1 MRKRLFLAAGA
12 ASALLGVTAALPAAA
27 AAARAPVPGRS
38 AAAVTAGAVPA
49 DTAPSATFLT
59 AAGGMTGVT
68 CTASTLTLVAG
79 TAANTFSLTVW
90 TFGSC
95 TSNIK
100 GVTSVKSV
108 GVQNLPYS
116 VTVNPAA
123 APPTFTVTAGAAG
136 NIQFTFALNTD
147 LGTVMCAYQP
157 NGGAIA
163 GTTNAGVTAVT
174 FTNVQFNLTSGSAL
188 CPKNIFFSASYA

>member
-12 ASALLGVTAALPAAA
+12 ASALLSVTAALPAAA
-27 AAARAPVPGRS
+27 AA
-38 AAAVTAGAVPA
+38 AVPA

-147 LGTVMCAYQP
+147 LGTVMCGYQP

>member
-12 ASALLGVTAALPAAA
+12 VSALLSITAALPAAA
-27 AAARAPVPGRS
+27 VTRDAATR
-38 AAAVTAGAVPA
+38 GAVPA
-49 DTAPSATFLT
+49 DAAPSATFLT

-68 CTASTLTLVAG
+68 CTASTLTFAPA
-79 TAANTFSLTVW
+79 TAANTFSITVW

-100 GVTSVKSV
+100 NVNSVKSV
-108 GVQNLPYS
+108 GVQNLPYTA
-116 VTVNPAA
+116 TVNPAA
-123 APPTFTVTAGAAG
+123 VPPTFTVTAGAAG
-136 NIQFTFALNTD
+136 NILFTFALNTS

-163 GTTNAGVTAVT
+163 GTTNAAVTTVT
-174 FTNVQFNLTSGSAL
+174 FTSAQFNLTSGSAL
-188 CPKNIFFSASYA
+188 CPKNMFFSAAYA